1 MSVTGNMMLAMSS
14 RTGLPEAASG
24 GARRW
29 HLYEEIEGDPTLRE
43 ELRDVLTATRDGS
56 PVPRHELEMRLAEF
70 KSQVNSAEHGQLSA
84 AGWKYVNRDP
94 RL

>member
-29 HLYEEIEGDPTLRE
+29 HLYEEVEGDPTLTE
-43 ELRDVLTATRDGS
+43 ELRDVPTATREGTVSTHD
-56 PVPRHELEMRLAEF
+56 RAR
-70 KSQVNSAEHGQLSA
+70 Q
-84 AGWKYVNRDP
+84 
-94 RL
+94 